1 MVDISAIEVPPSRGL
16 PGTNASSLD
25 PPKLKLGLYAAAAV
39 AAALLVNAMSPFF
52 TVGEFERTI
61 VTRFGQVSSVAGPGL
76 HFRLPIVNGLET
88 FPINIQRMSAE
99 HLNTY
104 TIDNQELDAVV
115 TLNYRIPEA
124 EVRRVY
130 TTNRDYKA
138 NLEKFM
144 VDRFKRELG
153 KMNITQVAAH
163 RGEVSQAVKRILE
176 TEALPLFGI
185 QIVDFQINDIRYTDT
200 YRKAVDAAATAKAK
214 VEQAEQEKREA
225 EVVALK
231 RKIAAEG
238 EANAVR
244 ESARGRADGELLIKT
259 AEAKGKELVGLAEAK
274 ALEAQG
280 LALRSNLGLVQLEF
294 AKRWSGA
301 LPTNMYGSAP
311 LPFLNIAPHAASVE
325 EQPAPQPKVM
335 KQ

>member
-1 MVDISAIEVPPSRGL
+1 M
-16 PGTNASSLD
+16 
-25 PPKLKLGLYAAAAV
+25 
-39 AAALLVNAMSPFF
+39 
-52 TVGEFERTI
+52 
-61 VTRFGQVSSVAGPGL
+61 
-76 HFRLPIVNGLET
+76 
-88 FPINIQRMSAE
+88 
-99 HLNTY
+99 
-104 TIDNQELDAVV
+104 V
-115 TLNYRIPEA
+115 TLNFRIPEA
-124 EVRRVY
+124 EVTRVY

-144 VDRFKRELG
+144 VDRFKREMG

-163 RGEVSQAVKRILE
+163 RGDVAQAVKHVLE
-176 TEALPLFGI
+176 AEALSLFGL
-185 QIVDFQINDIRYTDT
+185 QIVDFQINEIRYTDT
-200 YRKAVDAAATAKAK
+200 YRRAVDAAATAKAK

-244 ESARGRADGELLIKT
+244 ESARGKADGELLIKT

-280 LALRSNLGLVQLEF
+280 LALRSNPGLVQLEY

-301 LPTNMYGSAP
+301 LPINMYGSAP
-311 LPFLNIAPHAASVE
+311 VPFLNVGPATHGADDPA
-325 EQPAPQPKVM
+325 APQKAG
-335 KQ
+335 K